1 MLLVETSLTL
11 SKAIQNLIINIEKII
26 HILDVLI
33 DNMSVL
39 FSGEVLQQMVSI
51 PMGTN
56 CAPLLANLFLRA
68 YEADFLQGLLKN
80 KDRKLAQTSNSS
92 FR

>member
-56 CAPLLANLFLRA
+56 CAPLLANLFLHA

>member
-1 MLLVETSLTL
+1 LLLVETSLTL

-56 CAPLLANLFLRA
+56 CAPLLANLFLHA
-68 YEADFLQGLLKN
+68 YEADFLQGLLI
-80 KDRKLAQTSNSS
+80 LY
-92 FR
+92 